1 VANSETIISLKG
13 VKKHYQKGDM
23 RIPVLRGI
31 DLEIKR
37 GEFVAVMG
45 QSGSGKSTLMNII
58 GCLDQFDGGHYTFDN
73 RDVSNLNS
81 QQLAKLR
88 SLKIGFIFQSF
99 NLIPQMN
106 ALRNVELPMIYSGK
120 PRDVRHRLARA
131 MLEMVGLDDRIDH
144 LPKQLSGGQQQR
156 VAIARALVNHP
167 SLLVADE
174 PTGSLDSQTGEL
186 IMQQLKKVHEAGT
199 TVLLVT
205 HEPHIA
211 QYAQRTVYISD
222 GKMTKAPR

>member
-1 VANSETIISLKG
+1 MPHSDVIISLRD
-13 VKKHYQKGDM
+13 VQKHYEKGDM

-31 DLEIKR
+31 DLDIKR
-37 GEFVAVMG
+37 GEFVAIMG

-58 GCLDQFDGGHYTFDN
+58 GCLDKFDGGRYAFDG
-73 RDVSNLNS
+73 RDVSNLDGNA
-81 QQLAKLR
+81 QARLR

-106 ALRNVELPMIYSGK
+106 ALRNVELPMIYSGR
-120 PRDVRHRLARA
+120 PRESRHRMAKA
-131 MLEMVGLDDRIDH
+131 MLGMVGLEDRIDH
-144 LPKQLSGGQQQR
+144 IPAQLSGGQQQR
-156 VAIARALVNHP
+156 VAIARALVNNP
-167 SLLVADE
+167 SLIVADE

-186 IMQQLKKVHEAGT
+186 IMKQLTKVHKAGT

-211 QYAQRTVYISD
+211 EYAQRTVYISD
-222 GKMTKAPR
+222 GKMVKGAA

>member
-1 VANSETIISLKG
+1 MLLSEVIISLRD
-13 VKKHYQKGDM
+13 VQKHYQKGDM

-31 DLEIKR
+31 DLDIKR
-37 GEFVAVMG
+37 GEFVAIMG

-58 GCLDQFDGGHYTFDN
+58 GCLDKFDSGDYIFDG
-73 RDVSNLNS
+73 RDVSNLDGNA
-81 QQLAKLR
+81 QAQLR

-106 ALRNVELPMIYSGK
+106 ALRNVELPMIYSGT
-120 PRDVRHRLARA
+120 PRDSRQRLAKA
-131 MLEMVGLDDRIDH
+131 MLSMVGLEDRIDH
-144 LPKQLSGGQQQR
+144 LPAQLSGGQQQR
-156 VAIARALVNHP
+156 VAIARALVNNP
-167 SLLVADE
+167 SLIVADE

-186 IMQQLKKVHEAGT
+186 IMRQLAKVHKAGT

-211 QYAQRTVYISD
+211 EYAQRTVYISD
-222 GKMTKAPR
+222 GKIVKGAT